1 MNEYN
6 YVILDT
12 AEVDG
17 NLWYQLVVSE
27 QLYGWVTSTQSST
40 SYFIVTGTRP
50 IIIDVSDRVMTL
62 IKMVSIEQKLSKSQ
76 V

>member
-17 NLWYQLVVSE
+17 NLWYQLVVSK
-27 QLYGWVTSTQSST
+27 QLYDWVTSTQSST
-40 SYFIVTGTRP
+40 SYFIVTGARP

-62 IKMVSIEQKLSKSQ
+62 IKMFSIEQKLSKSQ